1 MIDLLREEIATLA
14 PLLSELLKKTDQAAR
29 IRTKFRERKMKLW
42 NATFSSW
49 TNYLN
54 ERGGSIMIS
63 GTLPPE
69 LVKIL
74 QTFASEYEQI
84 LKNEFYF
91 SSLLHTGIYNAKKS
105 LETAQQHFSS
115 QTADETIRSLFI
127 TTEELIGKMDSEL
140 IQYRNS
146 FQPATDM
153 LDIIKSNKTKGIANT
168 LINSY
173 DSFGEIKE
181 LLLKEITREKQL
193 LAFLEQERENLT
205 DLKKTV
211 EEQLI
216 KQKID
221 VRGKDW
227 KRYLTKW
234 GGFFVMS
241 NASVNP
247 VTGALVIIWCAV
259 SLFFEMD
266 FQLSDKKLSANYIKQ
281 LEQFTA
287 TA

>member
-153 LDIIKSNKTKGIANT
+153 LDIIKSNKNKGIANT

-173 DSFGEIKE
+173 DAFGEIKE